1 MIICWTICS
10 YNPKKFVDDDDD
22 DDMEAGFDEIM
33 REERR
38 RFVSF
43 RLKLNNVIS

>member
-1 MIICWTICS
+1 MVFCWIICS
-10 YNPKKFVDDDDD
+10 YNPENCADDDDD
-22 DDMEAGFDEIM
+22 DNMEAGFEEIM

-43 RLKLNNVIS
+43 LLKFNDVN